1 MGKSTISMA
10 VFISM
15 AMLVYRRVNPHS
27 EHPKFLGLVD
37 VGHLRYQTEIDQAQT
52 AILQQHPAQGMTF
65 FWGKNEPNQLLA
77 EVFWGKFCE
86 PQ

>member
-1 MGKSTISMA
+1 MA

-52 AILQQHPAQGMTF
+52 AILQQHPAQGTPF
-65 FWGKNEPNQLLA
+65 FWGKMRGGWVVPPLNSL
-77 EVFWGKFCE
+77 GKRLDD
-86 PQ
+86 

>member
-1 MGKSTISMA
+1 
-10 VFISM
+10 M

-65 FWGKNEPNQLLA
+65 FWGKNEGGMGSSTPQQL
-77 EVFWGKFCE
+77 GKTVR
-86 PQ
+86 